1 MRLKLIACE
10 IFYREM
16 CAAAAR
22 SVNQI
27 DLEFLPKGL
36 HDIGAAGMVAR
47 LQATVDAAD
56 AARYEAV
63 VLGYALCGNGLV
75 GLAARAR
82 PLVIPRAHDCI
93 TLFLGGKER
102 YLEYFNSHPGV
113 YFKTTGWIE
122 RGGELAQ
129 LDQSAIRRKTGLGQS
144 YEELVARYGED
155 NAKYLYEQIGDY
167 TRPRHYGQYTFIEM
181 GIEPDDRFERLAREQ
196 AAERGWKFEKVAG
209 DMSLIQRLLDG
220 PWDDADFLVVPPGSR
235 VAAAYDERIIRLEG
249 AS

>member
-10 IFYREM
+10 IFFREM

-36 HDIGAAGMVAR
+36 HDIGSVEMLAR
-47 LQATVDAAD
+47 LQAAADQVD

-63 VLGYALCGNGLV
+63 LLGYALCGNGLA
-75 GLAARAR
+75 GLAARSA
-82 PLVIPRAHDCI
+82 PLVAPRAHDCI
-93 TLFLGGKER
+93 TLFLGSKER

-113 YFKTTGWIE
+113 YFKTTGWLE
-122 RGGELAQ
+122 RGADLAQ
-129 LDQSAIRRKTGLGQS
+129 LDQSAIRKKLGIGQS
-144 YEELVARYGED
+144 YEELATRYGEES
-155 NAKYLYEQIGDY
+155 AKFLWEQIGDY
-167 TRPRHYGQYTFIEM
+167 TRHYGQYTFIEM

-196 AAERGWKFEKVAG
+196 AAERGWRFEKVAG

-220 PWDDADFLVVPPGSR
+220 PWDDADFLVVPPGAR
-235 VAAAYDERIIRLEG
+235 VGVTYDEGIIRAERSP
-249 AS
+249 A